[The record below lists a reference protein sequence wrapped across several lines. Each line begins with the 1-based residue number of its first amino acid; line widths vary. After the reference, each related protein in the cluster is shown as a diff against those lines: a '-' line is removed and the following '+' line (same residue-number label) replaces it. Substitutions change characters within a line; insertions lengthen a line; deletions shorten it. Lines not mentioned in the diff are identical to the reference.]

1 MSIGL
6 LPNGG
11 INNVIDY
18 SDALVN
24 LPNQWKLFDAL
35 NIFDVELKTQAK
47 VGVPIYDEVLSVLGD
62 KNWEVRAD
70 SLKRSVRRVLNFD
83 IPRFPVRESIT
94 PRDTAGIVSFEQWTK
109 GDGIVLET
117 VNSLRDE
124 KLRRMK
130 TAMDQTAELARA
142 QLITAGSVYAPNG
155 TLAQSYGST
164 INWFNEFGVAQTV
177 FTGATATALGNSAT
191 DPRQYW
197 EAVTAAVQDGLVTGS
212 FYDQLVCVCSA
223 TYFQA
228 LIYNDYYSDNEKSNQ
243 VIGNRRLEQRL
254 NAMGMPIDIR
264 YRSIEIDGILFIEHR
279 GKKPDGTDYVPTG
292 KAFVFPLGVQDMFK
306 VLYAPALG
314 RWEYQNKIAQP
325 VYAWEFYDINNETQ
339 EIAFTGESN
348 FVHYCGR
355 PQALIQLSLT

>member
-18 SDALVN
+18 SDALIN
-24 LPNQWKLFDAL
+24 LPNQWKLFGEL
-35 NIFDVELKTQAK
+35 NIFETELKTQSK

-83 IPRFPVRESIT
+83 IPRFPVRESIV
-94 PRDTAGIVSFEQWTK
+94 PRDTAGIVSWEQWTK

-142 QLITAGSVYAPNG
+142 QLITAGTVYAPNG

-164 INWFNEFGVAQTV
+164 INWYNEFGLTQANYTQVTPLA
-177 FTGATATALGNSAT
+177 NSAT

-197 EAVTAAVQDGLVTGS
+197 ETATAAVQDGLVTGS
-212 FYDQLVCVCSA
+212 FYDKLVSVCSA
-223 TYFQA
+223 SYFQA
-228 LIYNDYYSDNEKSNQ
+228 LIYNDYHSDNEKANQ

-264 YRSIEIDGILFIEHR
+264 YRSIEIDGILFVEHR
-279 GKKPDGTDYVPTG
+279 GLKPDGTAYIPAG
-292 KAFVFPLGVQDMFK
+292 KAMLFPLGVQDMFK

-355 PQALIQLSLT
+355 PQAIITLSLT